1 MTTSMAL
8 PGDLVDLSLPE
19 SMSFD
24 VNELLHRDG
33 YEQKKRSC
41 LFLLKLKEERML
53 TQAALNDVVAGSREV
68 FQHTVCRLKAGVN
81 HAFAQHGIDLTC
93 VEEVDGVFDEAS
105 DPFSGLE
112 TAYLQEKF
120 IAQELGCIVSC

>member
-1 MTTSMAL
+1 MAL